1 MTLRIAILPTQSSSG
16 RVLAAKHIEQLQQFG
31 EVVHNESGSHE
42 PAAIRKAIEGAHI
55 AISSW
60 GTPSLDASI
69 LDAAPELKAVIHAA
83 GTVKPIV
90 TPDLWSR
97 GIRVSSANGPLGQGV
112 AETALGLTIA
122 SLKNMWKVS
131 RETREGGWSREQSS
145 EEKKYVRELFDVTIG
160 VIGAGK
166 AGKHYIKLLQ
176 NFDVEVLVAD
186 PFVTPEQAAAI
197 GAVKVE
203 LEELLARVDL
213 VSIHAPSLPS
223 TYKLI
228 NSERLALMKDDAILL
243 NTARGSII
251 DEQALIAELSK
262 GRLFACID
270 VTDPEPPAVD
280 HPFRSL
286 PNCVLTPHIAGSV
299 TNGMYRIGKYAVNEI
314 GRLLNGERMD
324 GEVEEKDMAFLA

>member
-1 MTLRIAILPTQSSSG
+1 MSFKIAVLPPAG
-16 RVLAAKHIEQLQQFG
+16 MRNRVFTAKHLEQLGKWG
-31 EVVHNESGSHE
+31 EVVLNEYGTGD
-42 PAAIRKAIEGAHI
+42 PDTIRKVIQGADI

-60 GTPSLDASI
+60 GTPSLNQTI
-69 LDAAPELKAVIHAA
+69 LDAAPQLKAVIHAA

-90 TPDLWSR
+90 TPELWSR

-131 RETREGGWSREQSS
+131 RETEQGGWN
-145 EEKKYVRELFDVTIG
+145 EEKQRVRELFDVTIG

-176 NFDVEVLVAD
+176 SFDVTVLLAD
-186 PFVTPEQAAAI
+186 PFVSPEQAEAI
-197 GAVKVE
+197 GATKVE
-203 LEELLARVDL
+203 LEELLVRSDV

-228 NSERLALMKDDAILL
+228 NRDRLALMKDDAILI

-251 DEQALIAELSK
+251 DEDALVAELSNN
-262 GRLFACID
+262 RLFACID
-270 VTDPEPPAVD
+270 VTDPEPPAAD
-280 HPFRSL
+280 HPFRTL
-286 PNCVLTPHIAGSV
+286 RNCILTSHIAGSV
-299 TNGMYRIGKYAVNEI
+299 TNGLYRIGKYGVNEI
-314 GRLLNGERMD
+314 DRLQNGQRMD

>member
-1 MTLRIAILPTQSSSG
+1 MTLRIAILPPDAARQ
-16 RVLAAKHIEQLQQFG
+16 RVLAPKHLEELSQWG
-31 EVVHNESGSHE
+31 EVVCNEYGAND
-42 PAAIRKAIEGAHI
+42 PASIRKTIEGAHI

-60 GTPSLDASI
+60 GTPSLTGDI
-69 LDAAPELKAVIHAA
+69 LEAAPQLKAVIHAA

-90 TPDLWSR
+90 SPELWSR

-122 SLKNMWKVS
+122 SLKNMWKMS
-131 RETREGGWSREQSS
+131 RDTRQGGWG
-145 EEKKYVRELFDVTIG
+145 EEKKKVRELFDVTIG

-176 NFDVEVLVAD
+176 NFDVTVLLAD
-186 PFVTPEQAAAI
+186 PFVTPEQAEAI
-197 GAVKVE
+197 GASKAE
-203 LEELLARVDL
+203 LEDLLSRSDV

-223 TYKLI
+223 TYKMI
-228 NSERLALMKDDAILL
+228 NGERLALMKDNAILI

-251 DEQALIAELSK
+251 DEPALVAELEK
-262 GRLFACID
+262 ERIFACID
-270 VTDPEPPAVD
+270 VTDPEPPTAD

-286 PNCVLTPHIAGSV
+286 NNCVLTSHIAGSV
-299 TNGMYRIGKYAVNEI
+299 TNGLFRIGKYAVKEVE
-314 GRLLNGERMD
+314 RLLNDKRMD